1 MSLEFVTI
9 RVSLVIHPPC
19 RCWRSMLSTRAR
31 RLMEDCGQALA
42 EYALILAL
50 ASLGVIFAVL
60 ILQDS
65 LGTTFQGANARIDA
79 ASATTSPADSRAGG
93 GAGTGAGAGAQE
105 SRPDGHGSDDH
116 GSNNR

>member
-1 MSLEFVTI
+1 
-9 RVSLVIHPPC
+9 
-19 RCWRSMLSTRAR
+19 
-31 RLMEDCGQALA
+31 MEDCGQALA

-79 ASATTSPADSRAGG
+79 ASAATSPAEGG
-93 GAGTGAGAGAQE
+93 GAETGAGAGAEQ
-105 SRPDGHGSDDH
+105 SRPNGHGSDDH

>member
-1 MSLEFVTI
+1 MLPT
-9 RVSLVIHPPC
+9 RV
-19 RCWRSMLSTRAR
+19 R

-79 ASATTSPADSRAGG
+79 ASATTSPADGSASG
-93 GAGTGAGAGAQE
+93 GAGTGAGAGARE
-105 SRPDGHGSDDH
+105 SRPDGHVSGDH
-116 GSNNR
+116 GSNNRLGAIRRTQEETD

>member
-1 MSLEFVTI
+1 
-9 RVSLVIHPPC
+9 
-19 RCWRSMLSTRAR
+19 MLSTRAR